1 MNLSNFSEE
10 PFCEC
15 IFSYSRL
22 RIIDTF
28 VGVVTISIAIVTGGT
43 LDFTKQLTR
52 SSVLVY
58 FLATPM
64 SLWVK
69 PSYVSSKALYN
80 SSQSF
85 SFGLQSS
92 FI

>member
-43 LDFTKQLTR
+43 LDFTKQLE
-52 SSVLVY
+52 
-58 FLATPM
+58 PM
-64 SLWVK
+64 G
-69 PSYVSSKALYN
+69 KAIICLI
-80 SSQSF
+80 QSF
-85 SFGLQSS
+85 
-92 FI
+92 I

>member
-52 SSVLVY
+52 SSVLPMLKIDLIKAHSRFPHTSNSC
-58 FLATPM
+58 FLPPNV
-64 SLWVK
+64 LF
-69 PSYVSSKALYN
+69 SKA
-80 SSQSF
+80 
-85 SFGLQSS
+85 
-92 FI
+92 